1 MDFNTKKEIK
11 RKLTILE
18 NCAVIILIPLSVFF
32 GCIMMNKFLF
42 NTQINIMHIF
52 LFFIFLCLPFAIS
65 FTLFE
70 IAVGIV
76 IKPYLNGLSEKEFF
90 KLLDQEEEF
99 KIQENNVS
107 NKKEEKY
114 INGIKVLEI
123 KKANIK
129 KVTPCKAQ
137 PRTLSKEEI
146 KKLYK
151 RCPYLKKYIEK

>member
-11 RKLTILE
+11 RKLAILE

-32 GCIMMNKFLF
+32 GCIMIDKFLF

-70 IAVGIV
+70 IAAGIV

-90 KLLDQEEEF
+90 KLLDQ
-99 KIQENNVS
+99 
-107 NKKEEKY
+107 KEEKY
-114 INGIKVLEI
+114 INGIKVLEF
-123 KKANIK
+123 KKTNIK
-129 KVTPCKAQ
+129 KVTPRKVQ
-137 PRTLSKEEI
+137 PRTLSEEEI
-146 KKLYK
+146 KKLYE
-151 RCPYLKKYIEK
+151 RYPYLKKYIEK

>member
-11 RKLTILE
+11 RKLAILE

-32 GCIMMNKFLF
+32 GCIMIDKFLF

-70 IAVGIV
+70 IAAGIV

-90 KLLDQEEEF
+90 KLLDQKEV
-99 KIQENNVS
+99 KIQENVPD
-107 NKKEEKY
+107 KKEEKY

-123 KKANIK
+123 KKTNIK
-129 KVTPCKAQ
+129 KVTPRKVQ
-137 PRTLSKEEI
+137 PRTLSEEEI
-146 KKLYK
+146 KKLYE
-151 RCPYLKKYIEK
+151 RYPYLKKYIEK